1 MAHWFTRKGCRGVP
15 VFEERAS
22 RPSGCT
28 SECEKRQQPQGEFS
42 RDFPFRGVGGSTL
55 TLGVIPWAAPLDGK
69 PSNAFSGSRHMV
81 GQAHAGDLGTMP
93 IANWKS
99 QTYNVIQS
107 LLFNNSHRVVEHMV
121 RDEPACPP

>member
-1 MAHWFTRKGCRGVP
+1 MAHWFTRKGWRGVP

-55 TLGVIPWAAPLDGK
+55 TLGVIPWAAPAL
-69 PSNAFSGSRHMV
+69 SGNSYGAAGYFLPTDRERLISRNSPHRTDFPW
-81 GQAHAGDLGTMP
+81 HIYE
-93 IANWKS
+93 IA
-99 QTYNVIQS
+99 
-107 LLFNNSHRVVEHMV
+107 L
-121 RDEPACPP
+121 ACIVSTA